1 MEIETEP
8 GHSIA
13 TVYEPSAVAA
23 ANEATAGD
31 AEPED
36 AETVESETESSAEE
50 GTQDAE
56 DKPGGKDQKEPKP
69 ASVEAAKDDKHDAKS
84 E

>member
-1 MEIETEP
+1 ML
-8 GHSIA
+8 SR
-13 TVYEPSAVAA
+13 PSTSQAA
-23 ANEATAGD
+23 GGD

-36 AETVESETESSAEE
+36 VEDVESETESTAEE

-69 ASVEAAKDDKHDAKS
+69 ASVEAAKEDKNENKS
-84 E
+84 EK